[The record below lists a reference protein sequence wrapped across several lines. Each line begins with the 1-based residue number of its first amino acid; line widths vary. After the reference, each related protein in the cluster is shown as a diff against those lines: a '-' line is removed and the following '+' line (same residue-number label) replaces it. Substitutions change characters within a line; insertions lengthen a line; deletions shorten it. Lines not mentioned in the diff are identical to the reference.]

1 MSLTSP
7 TPDNMPRESLPLER
21 WPLADRLAWEAAC
34 RPGVRLQRGGA
45 ASHLRAVS
53 RRDYE
58 GRYGVFLCFLDRTR
72 RLQTNPPAAA
82 HVTPANVDAYLQ
94 EAKGLIS
101 SVTLYNSISKL
112 RRVAQILAPG
122 LDLMWLTEM
131 ENDLALVMVPRSKFD
146 RLVLSDVLIEAGLTL
161 VEEARCSPNM
171 SSVKRARQ
179 HRNGLMVAMLAYHPI
194 RLKNFAAL
202 EIGRSFVEIK
212 GRWWIVLSA
221 AETKE
226 GRPDE
231 RPVDAAI
238 LPALKAYL
246 TVHRPILAR
255 ACGQSSGLWLSSR
268 DGKAM
273 SYSAVE
279 NTICQTTRLTVG
291 IDISPHLFRTSI
303 ASTAAILGGEHLEL
317 GSALL
322 HHADSRI
329 RDKYYNRASSLTA
342 GQEYLK
348 VVSPYRGR

>member
-1 MSLTSP
+1 MNLTST

-34 RPGVRLQRGGA
+34 WPGVRLQRGGA
-45 ASHLRAVS
+45 ASQLKPVS

-58 GRYGVFLCFLDRTR
+58 SRYGVFLGFLDRTR
-72 RLQTNPPAAA
+72 RLQANLPAAA

-94 EAKGLIS
+94 EAKGLVS

-112 RRVAQILAPG
+112 RRMAQILVPD
-122 LDLMWLTEM
+122 LDLPWLIEI

-146 RLVLSDVLIEAGLTL
+146 RLVLTDVLIEAGLTL
-161 VEEARCSPNM
+161 VEEASCSPNM
-171 SSVKRARQ
+171 SSLERARQ

-194 RLKNFAAL
+194 RLKNFAGL

-212 GRWWIVLSA
+212 GRWWLVLSA

-238 LPALKAYL
+238 LPALKTYL
-246 TVHRPILAR
+246 TVHRPVLAR
-255 ACGQSSGLWLSSR
+255 GCDQSSGLWLSSHNA
-268 DGKAM
+268 KAM

-279 NTICQTTRLTVG
+279 NTISQTTRMTVG
-291 IDISPHLFRTSI
+291 IDVSPHLFRTAI
-303 ASTAAILGGEHLEL
+303 ASTAAILSGEHPEL

-329 RDKYYNRASSLTA
+329 RDKYYNRASSMTA

-348 VVSPYRGR
+348 VVSRYRKL

>member
-1 MSLTSP
+1 MSLTST

-45 ASHLRAVS
+45 ASHLKAVS

-58 GRYGVFLCFLDRTR
+58 SRYGVFLCFLDRTR
-72 RLQTNPPAAA
+72 RLQLNLPAAA
-82 HVTPANVDAYLQ
+82 LVTPANVDAYLQ
-94 EAKGLIS
+94 KAKTLVS

-112 RRVAQILAPG
+112 RRVAQMLAPG
-122 LDLMWLTEM
+122 RDLTWLIEI

-146 RLVLSDVLIEAGLTL
+146 RLVLTDVLIEAGLTL

-171 SSVKRARQ
+171 SSLERARQ

-194 RLKNFAAL
+194 RLKNYAGL

-246 TVHRPILAR
+246 TVHRSLLRER
-255 ACGQSSGLWLSSR
+255 A
-268 DGKAM
+268 
-273 SYSAVE
+273 
-279 NTICQTTRLTVG
+279 I
-291 IDISPHLFRTSI
+291 
-303 ASTAAILGGEHLEL
+303 
-317 GSALL
+317 
-322 HHADSRI
+322 
-329 RDKYYNRASSLTA
+329 NRAGCGCHPTM
-342 GQEYLK
+342 ER
-348 VVSPYRGR
+348 P